1 MPGNV
6 TSPTYRPSPLTSLG
20 SSKRGTACPTPNS
33 PTALTSHLHSGG
45 RAGRG
50 RMPHAIG
57 SQSRKAH
64 PRIDGM
70 ARSLHAFYTF
80 EREREAMR
88 CPAIRTLLATC
99 LLALCS
105 LPALNEARADAV
117 ADFYRGKT
125 ITVIVG
131 YTAGGGYDLY
141 ARALSRHMGKHLP
154 GNPGFIVQNLT
165 GAGSLNAANHIY
177 NVAPKDGT
185 VFGTFARGLAIEP
198 LIGTAK
204 VQFDATR
211 FTWLG
216 SGTNEISLCATWHTS
231 PIKTW
236 ADALKTPFTV
246 GGEGAGSDPDTY
258 SALIRNVF
266 GAKLKLV
273 TGYHGTSDIILAIER
288 GEVDGRCGW
297 SWSSIKSTRA
307 AWITEKK
314 LNYVTHNSE
323 QKAEELPHIPSIAD
337 FANDRQKQVI
347 RLATSRQVMGRPFAA
362 PPGVPEDRKQALRKA
377 FDDTL
382 KDPAF
387 LDEASKL
394 KLEVN
399 PVSGAEVDKLVAEL
413 YRTPK
418 DIVEEARKAIAP

>member
-1 MPGNV
+1 
-6 TSPTYRPSPLTSLG
+6 
-20 SSKRGTACPTPNS
+20 
-33 PTALTSHLHSGG
+33 
-45 RAGRG
+45 
-50 RMPHAIG
+50 MPHAIG
-57 SQSRKAH
+57 LRARKVR
-64 PRIDGM
+64 PTVDGLVCTLQASAGSNGESKM
-70 ARSLHAFYTF
+70 RRWAF
-80 EREREAMR
+80 RMPLAM
-88 CPAIRTLLATC
+88 P
-99 LLALCS
+99 LLALCAAAA
-105 LPALNEARADAV
+105 PHDRAAADAV

-125 ITVIVG
+125 ITIIVG

-141 ARALSRHMGKHLP
+141 ARALARHMGRHLP
-154 GNPGFIVQNLT
+154 GSPTLIVQNIT

-185 VFGTFARGLAIEP
+185 AFGTFGRGLAMEP

-204 VQFDATR
+204 VQYDPTK

-231 PIKTW
+231 PVKTW

-258 SALIRNVF
+258 SLLARNMF

-297 SWSSIKSTRA
+297 SWSSLKSTRS
-307 AWITEKK
+307 AWIAEKK
-314 LNYVTHNSE
+314 LNFLVHVSDH
-323 QKAEELPHIPSIAD
+323 KAAELAGVPVIGD
-337 FANDRQKQVI
+337 FANDRQKQIV
-347 RLATSRQVMGRPFAA
+347 RLVTSRQVMGRPFAA
-362 PPGVPEDRKQALRKA
+362 PPGLPADRKEALRRA
-377 FDDTL
+377 FDETL
-382 KDPAF
+382 KDAAF
-387 LDEASKL
+387 LEEADKL

-399 PVSGAEVDKLVAEL
+399 PVSGAEIDRLIAEL
-413 YRTPK
+413 YRAPK

>member
-1 MPGNV
+1 MHHV
-6 TSPTYRPSPLTSLG
+6 SRHLPL
-20 SSKRGTACPTPNS
+20 A
-33 PTALTSHLHSGG
+33 
-45 RAGRG
+45 
-50 RMPHAIG
+50 
-57 SQSRKAH
+57 
-64 PRIDGM
+64 
-70 ARSLHAFYTF
+70 
-80 EREREAMR
+80 
-88 CPAIRTLLATC
+88 TLLSG
-99 LLALCS
+99 LCAIAAF
-105 LPALNEARADAV
+105 PERAQADAV
-117 ADFYRGKT
+117 SDFYRGKT
-125 ITVIVG
+125 VTIIVG

-141 ARALSRHMGKHLP
+141 ARALSRHMGRHIP

-165 GAGSLNAANHIY
+165 GAGSLNAANNIY

-204 VQFDATR
+204 VQFDATK

-216 SGTNEISLCATWHTS
+216 SGTNEISICATWHTS
-231 PIKTW
+231 PVKTW
-236 ADALKTPFTV
+236 ADALKTTFAV

-266 GAKLKLV
+266 GVKLKLV
-273 TGYHGTSDIILAIER
+273 SGYHGTSDIILAIER

-307 AWITEKK
+307 SWITDKK
-314 LNYVTHNSE
+314 LNYIAHNSE
-323 QKAEELPHIPSIAD
+323 QKAEELAQVPSIAD
-337 FANDRQKQVI
+337 FANDRQKQIIKLV
-347 RLATSRQVMGRPFAA
+347 TSRQVMGRPFAA
-362 PPGVPEDRKQALRKA
+362 PPGVPEDRKQALRAA
-377 FDDTL
+377 FDATL

-387 LDEASKL
+387 LEEANKL

-399 PVSGAEVDKLVAEL
+399 PVPGTEIDKLIAEL

>member
-1 MPGNV
+1 
-6 TSPTYRPSPLTSLG
+6 
-20 SSKRGTACPTPNS
+20 
-33 PTALTSHLHSGG
+33 
-45 RAGRG
+45 
-50 RMPHAIG
+50 
-57 SQSRKAH
+57 
-64 PRIDGM
+64 
-70 ARSLHAFYTF
+70 
-80 EREREAMR
+80 MR

-314 LNYVTHNSE
+314 LNYIAHNSE
-323 QKAEELPHIPSIAD
+323 QKAEELPHVPAIAD

-347 RLATSRQVMGRPFAA
+347 RLVTSRQVMGRPFAA
-362 PPGVPEDRKQALRKA
+362 PPGVPDDRKQALRKA
-377 FDDTL
+377 FDDTM

-387 LDEASKL
+387 LDEAGKL

-418 DIVEEARKAIAP
+418 DIVEEARKGIAP

>member
-1 MPGNV
+1 
-6 TSPTYRPSPLTSLG
+6 
-20 SSKRGTACPTPNS
+20 
-33 PTALTSHLHSGG
+33 
-45 RAGRG
+45 
-50 RMPHAIG
+50 
-57 SQSRKAH
+57 
-64 PRIDGM
+64 
-70 ARSLHAFYTF
+70 
-80 EREREAMR
+80 MR
-88 CPAIRTLLATC
+88 RPAIRQPLVTC
-99 LLALCS
+99 LLGLCAIALT
-105 LPALNEARADAV
+105 EGARADAV
-117 ADFYRGKT
+117 SDFYRGKT
-125 ITVIVG
+125 VTIIVG
-131 YTAGGGYDLY
+131 YSAGGGYDIY
-141 ARALSRHMGKHLP
+141 ARALGRHMGKHLP
-154 GNPGFIVQNLT
+154 GNPSFIVQNIT

-177 NVAPKDGT
+177 NVSAKDGT

-204 VQFDATR
+204 VQFDATK

-231 PIKTW
+231 PVKTW
-236 ADALKTPFTV
+236 ADALKTGFTV

-258 SALIRNVF
+258 AALIRNIF
-266 GAKLKLV
+266 GVKLRLV

-288 GEVDGRCGW
+288 GEIDGRCGW

-314 LNYVTHNSE
+314 LNYIAHNSE
-323 QKAEELPHIPSIAD
+323 QKAEELPHVPTIAD
-337 FANDRQKQVI
+337 FANTRQKQVI
-347 RLATSRQVMGRPFAA
+347 RLVSSRQVMGRPFAA
-362 PPGVPEDRKQALRKA
+362 PPGVPEQRKQALRKA

-387 LDEASKL
+387 LEEAGKL

-399 PVSGAEVDKLVAEL
+399 PVTGSEVDKLIAEL

>member
-1 MPGNV
+1 MRL
-6 TSPTYRPSPLTSLG
+6 SLRLPLLG
-20 SSKRGTACPTPNS
+20 LCAI
-33 PTALTSHLHSGG
+33 AAAMLT
-45 RAGRG
+45 
-50 RMPHAIG
+50 
-57 SQSRKAH
+57 
-64 PRIDGM
+64 
-70 ARSLHAFYTF
+70 
-80 EREREAMR
+80 ER
-88 CPAIRTLLATC
+88 
-99 LLALCS
+99 
-105 LPALNEARADAV
+105 ARADAV

-125 ITVIVG
+125 INVIVG
-131 YTAGGGYDLY
+131 YTAGGGYDIY
-141 ARALSRHMGKHLP
+141 ARALARHMGRHLP
-154 GNPGFIVQNLT
+154 GSPNFIVTNIT

-185 VFGTFARGLAIEP
+185 AFGTFARGLAMEP

-204 VQFDATR
+204 VQFDATK

-216 SGTNEISLCATWHTS
+216 SGTNEISVCATWHTS

-236 ADALKTPFTV
+236 ADALKTQFTV

-258 SALIRNVF
+258 ALLLRNVF

-307 AWITEKK
+307 AWIAEKK
-314 LNYVTHNSE
+314 LNYLIHISE
-323 QKAEELPHIPSIAD
+323 QKAPELAD
-337 FANDRQKQVI
+337 VPTVSAFANDRQKQML
-347 RLATSRQVMGRPFAA
+347 RLITSRQVMGRPFAA

-377 FDDTL
+377 FDETL
-382 KDPAF
+382 RDAAF
-387 LDEASKL
+387 LEEANKL

-399 PVSGAEVDKLVAEL
+399 PVPGTEIDTLIAEL